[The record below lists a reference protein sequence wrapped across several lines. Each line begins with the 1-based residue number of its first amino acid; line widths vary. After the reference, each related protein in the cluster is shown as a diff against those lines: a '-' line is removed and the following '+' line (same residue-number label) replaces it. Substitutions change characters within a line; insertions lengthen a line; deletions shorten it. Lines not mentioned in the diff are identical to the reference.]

1 MSEVKEERV
10 ANKAVYRELLI
21 GLLLGILVG
30 LIIGWSLWA

>member
-10 ANKAVYRELLI
+10 ANKAVYRELMV

-30 LIIGWSLWA
+30 ITIGWSLWA